1 MIDAFSIGVISD
13 THGLLRQE
21 ALEALRGSDIIIHAG
36 DIGSVQVLES
46 LRKIAPVRAVR
57 GNTDN
62 GEWAWILPK
71 FEIIETGQILLYV
84 VHDLSDLNLDPAA
97 AGVSAVIS
105 GHSHTPLIRREKGVL
120 FLNPGSAG
128 PKRFM
133 LPIALACI
141 KVNDRTLEPRLIDL
155 TSGAGDKE

>member
-1 MIDAFSIGVISD
+1 MMAAFSIGIISD
-13 THGLLRQE
+13 THGLLRRE
-21 ALEALRGSDIIIHAG
+21 ALEALRGSDLIIHAG

-46 LRKIAPVRAVR
+46 LREIAPVRAVR

-62 GEWAWILPK
+62 GEWARILPK
-71 FEIIETGQILLYV
+71 FQIVEAGQILLYV
-84 VHDLSDLNLDPAA
+84 VHDLNDLDLDPMA

-105 GHSHTPLIRREKGVL
+105 GHSHMPSIQSRKDVL

-133 LPIALACI
+133 LPIGVACI

-155 TSGAGDKE
+155 TSGIGGRE